1 MRVEKP
7 LTSSHFFTVWTR
19 WVIWRSQWR
28 KRRRFERW
36 NEDFC
41 THCLPTPPVFLS
53 NLEVERGK
61 RQLKTTLFG
70 SLDSTTAIAEDCVI
84 PRPGSLNCELLCSKL
99 GETATR
105 GWSAAL
111 EDIGRQLLV
120 YGRRNSMASLTGL
133 CTRDCWDSS
142 WEISWHLRG
151 RHPACRASPTFRC
164 HKHRGG
170 PSWNVADFDGHH
182 CTNLLFWSR
191 FSQRLSGWHESD
203 LSLTAPQE
211 EKNAGMRFR
220 FTASFSE
227 TQDSLCQCVHVHGLH
242 CAIKATLWQRRG
254 CKCLSHSFPLV
265 VPGISWYLGLLEN
278 RVYSQLPFNRDND
291 Y

>member
-1 MRVEKP
+1 MNQVSNLAFSVTEEEA
-7 LTSSHFFTVWTR
+7 LWEV
-19 WVIWRSQWR
+19 
-28 KRRRFERW
+28 KRGFLY
-36 NEDFC
+36 
-41 THCLPTPPVFLS
+41 TLPTNPAS
-53 NLEVERGK
+53 LEVERGK

-120 YGRRNSMASLTGL
+120 YGRRNSMASWTGVQQRVL
-133 CTRDCWDSS
+133 SS
-142 WEISWHLRG
+142 WEISWQLRG

-191 FSQRLSGWHESD
+191 FSQRLSGWHERD

-211 EKNAGMRFR
+211 EKNAVPFVP
-220 FTASFSE
+220 FYSF
-227 TQDSLCQCVHVHGLH
+227 
-242 CAIKATLWQRRG
+242 I
-254 CKCLSHSFPLV
+254 
-265 VPGISWYLGLLEN
+265 
-278 RVYSQLPFNRDND
+278 
-291 Y
+291 